1 VPGKHFALLFS
12 ALILGQSAQAHSLAD
27 AVRAALTDHP
37 ALKASSEDARASAYD
52 LLQLRGEFQPTVTAR
67 AQAGWQ
73 RIDEPAASA
82 GPNNGDTQFTR
93 QASIEAELVIF
104 DGYRRANQVY
114 AQAARVDANIFRLL
128 DASETMAL
136 NATEV
141 YIDVYRHLLLQDT
154 ARRNLA
160 RHRQIARQV
169 ADLVETG
176 RLPLSDRLQV
186 QARVRAAQMVLI
198 EVERAGADAEARY
211 LRIIGQDRHGPM
223 SVKPAPNHART
234 RADLESAAIAN
245 SFALRVAEKE
255 INEARYGTAITAADG
270 QPNVSLNA
278 GVRAGRNLDGG
289 TGSETDA
296 SVGLR
301 MNWVIYK
308 GGRAAQRNAALAR
321 EQAAMAE
328 RNVILRDVRELAQRT
343 WNSYQS
349 NTERAQLLGIQA
361 GLNRRIIKQYRDE
374 FDAGTRTLLEVLDIE
389 RAGFDLEFEKISA
402 DASLVFS
409 GYRLLAAQS
418 RLAQHFGAQASH
430 VALEPDFE
438 DRARIKP
445 TNVFKTA
452 IPPLE

>member
-1 VPGKHFALLFS
+1 
-12 ALILGQSAQAHSLAD
+12 
-27 AVRAALTDHP
+27 
-37 ALKASSEDARASAYD
+37 
-52 LLQLRGEFQPTVTAR
+52 
-67 AQAGWQ
+67 
-73 RIDEPAASA
+73 
-82 GPNNGDTQFTR
+82 
-93 QASIEAELVIF
+93 
-104 DGYRRANQVY
+104 
-114 AQAARVDANIFRLL
+114 
-128 DASETMAL
+128 
-136 NATEV
+136 
-141 YIDVYRHLLLQDT
+141 
-154 ARRNLA
+154 
-160 RHRQIARQV
+160 
-169 ADLVETG
+169 
-176 RLPLSDRLQV
+176 
-186 QARVRAAQMVLI
+186 
-198 EVERAGADAEARY
+198 
-211 LRIIGQDRHGPM
+211 
-223 SVKPAPNHART
+223 
-234 RADLESAAIAN
+234 
-245 SFALRVAEKE
+245 
-255 INEARYGTAITAADG
+255 
-270 QPNVSLNA
+270 
-278 GVRAGRNLDGG
+278 VRAGRNLDGG